1 MPEDAG
7 KKMAIRD
14 FLHGVSKGV
23 DFIEDIWIE
32 REVKEPGTGGGY
44 CTAKSL
50 STAKVSN
57 LTELLEDDLKHCFDN
72 GFFTFR
78 FISAH
83 PGSGKTSLLNYLNEL
98 IKTREKFNGHCLTC
112 TISLN
117 DILSISGNNSFS
129 VKLYSHIL
137 GDTFWTLLNLRNVRT
152 DPARDSLLKSRFTDG
167 EIGELRGAISSDR
180 DDFDFK
186 WNQLIETKSMNF
198 ESFFFKVIRDIS
210 NADPQFTFVYLIDE
224 LDALMADASF
234 ASYARSFFR
243 SLINRAISPKENNGK
258 IKLMIYLVGVSEDVV
273 RFLQEDP
280 ALESRVAPTRVDL
293 VMGRTDE
300 FEKIKS
306 TITGRIES
314 AYHGCRDFSQAWQE
328 INEIILNHGSDY
340 RSLREFCQKYA
351 WKVAA
356 IHEKYF
362 SSFDASY
369 NLFENKARQLV
380 EAEARKHWSQ
390 YLDNQA
396 YTISTSSTTKILNN
410 HAFDCYVELLHNGSC
425 VARAFGEA
433 KNYQLLSS
441 HLKTFELWLQDVNFN
456 PESNPPE
463 LAFLIAPDCASLL
476 KRKIDLKNIGFLKCE
491 KVESEEIKKTIDHE
505 MTLIVDANNSGT
517 DINTAPKED
526 IINAVRG
533 SGIRATTIDSIV
545 NKRKFN
551 DLDDLAIK
559 LKFTDNIKKKL
570 QDKLNAGKIRFSN

>member
-83 PGSGKTSLLNYLNEL
+83 PGSGKTSLLKYLNEL
-98 IKTREKFNGHCLTC
+98 IKTREKFNGHCLTS

-117 DILSISGNNSFS
+117 DILSISGTNSFS

-137 GDTFWTLLNLRNVRT
+137 GDTFWILLNLRNGKT
-152 DPARDSLLKSRFTDG
+152 DLARDSLLKSRFTDG

-210 NADPQFTFVYLIDE
+210 NADSQFTFVYLIDE

-243 SLINRAISPKENNGK
+243 SLINRAFSPNENNGK

-273 RFLQEDP
+273 RFLQEDL
-280 ALESRVAPTRVDL
+280 ALESRVAPTKVDL

-306 TITGRIES
+306 TITSRIES

-328 INEIILNHGSDY
+328 INEITLNHGSDY

-380 EAEARKHWSQ
+380 ESEARKHWSQ
-390 YLDNQA
+390 YLSNQA

-441 HLKTFELWLQDVNFN
+441 HLKTFELWLQDVKFN

-476 KRKIDLKNIGFLKCE
+476 KRKIDLKNIGFLKSAKE
-491 KVESEEIKKTIDHE
+491 VGPPSDRG
-505 MTLIVDANNSGT
+505 V
-517 DINTAPKED
+517 DINSAMKNDLT
-526 IINAVRG
+526 
-533 SGIRATTIDSIV
+533 RAFQGTRIQSTTIDKIIE
-545 NKRKFN
+545 KRDASKFEG
-551 DLDDLAIK
+551 LDDLTTKI
-559 LKFTDNIKKKL
+559 KFT
-570 QDKLNAGKIRFSN
+570 NAGKERLQKMQVENKIWFSS

>member
-83 PGSGKTSLLNYLNEL
+83 PGSGKTSLLKYLNEL
-98 IKTREKFNGHCLTC
+98 IKTREKFNGHCLTS

-117 DILSISGNNSFS
+117 DILSISGTNSFS

-137 GDTFWTLLNLRNVRT
+137 GDTFWILLNLRNGKT
-152 DPARDSLLKSRFTDG
+152 DLARDSLLKSRFTDG

-210 NADPQFTFVYLIDE
+210 NADSQFTFVYLIDE

-243 SLINRAISPKENNGK
+243 SLINRAFSPNENNGK

-273 RFLQEDP
+273 RFLQEDL
-280 ALESRVAPTRVDL
+280 ALESRVAPTKVDL

-306 TITGRIES
+306 TITSRIES

-328 INEIILNHGSDY
+328 INEITLNHGSDY

-380 EAEARKHWSQ
+380 ESEARKHWSQ
-390 YLDNQA
+390 YLSNQA

-441 HLKTFELWLQDVNFN
+441 HLKTFELWLQDVKFN

-476 KRKIDLKNIGFLKCE
+476 KRKVDLKNIGFLKSAKE
-491 KVESEEIKKTIDHE
+491 VGPPSDRG
-505 MTLIVDANNSGT
+505 V
-517 DINTAPKED
+517 DINSAMKNDLT
-526 IINAVRG
+526 
-533 SGIRATTIDSIV
+533 RAFQGTRIQSTTIDKIIE
-545 NKRKFN
+545 KRDASKFEG
-551 DLDDLAIK
+551 LDDLTTKI
-559 LKFTDNIKKKL
+559 KFT
-570 QDKLNAGKIRFSN
+570 NAGKERLQKMQVENKIWFSS

>member
-1 MPEDAG
+1 LECTG
-7 KKMAIRD
+7 SII
-14 FLHGVSKGV
+14 HGISC
-23 DFIEDIWIE
+23 FSHSQW
-32 REVKEPGTGGGY
+32 
-44 CTAKSL
+44 L
-50 STAKVSN
+50 SS
-57 LTELLEDDLKHCFDN
+57 
-72 GFFTFR
+72 
-78 FISAH
+78 
-83 PGSGKTSLLNYLNEL
+83 Y
-98 IKTREKFNGHCLTC
+98 
-112 TISLN
+112 
-117 DILSISGNNSFS
+117 
-129 VKLYSHIL
+129 
-137 GDTFWTLLNLRNVRT
+137 
-152 DPARDSLLKSRFTDG
+152 
-167 EIGELRGAISSDR
+167 EI
-180 DDFDFK
+180 
-186 WNQLIETKSMNF
+186 T
-198 ESFFFKVIRDIS
+198 
-210 NADPQFTFVYLIDE
+210 
-224 LDALMADASF
+224 
-234 ASYARSFFR
+234 
-243 SLINRAISPKENNGK
+243 
-258 IKLMIYLVGVSEDVV
+258 
-273 RFLQEDP
+273 
-280 ALESRVAPTRVDL
+280 
-293 VMGRTDE
+293 
-300 FEKIKS
+300 
-306 TITGRIES
+306 
-314 AYHGCRDFSQAWQE
+314 
-328 INEIILNHGSDY
+328 LNHGSDY

-390 YLDNQA
+390 YLDNKA

-533 SGIRATTIDSIV
+533 SGIKATTIDSIV

-559 LKFTDNIKKKL
+559 LRFTDKVKKKL

>member
-1 MPEDAG
+1 
-7 KKMAIRD
+7 
-14 FLHGVSKGV
+14 
-23 DFIEDIWIE
+23 
-32 REVKEPGTGGGY
+32 
-44 CTAKSL
+44 
-50 STAKVSN
+50 
-57 LTELLEDDLKHCFDN
+57 
-72 GFFTFR
+72 
-78 FISAH
+78 
-83 PGSGKTSLLNYLNEL
+83 
-98 IKTREKFNGHCLTC
+98 
-112 TISLN
+112 
-117 DILSISGNNSFS
+117 
-129 VKLYSHIL
+129 
-137 GDTFWTLLNLRNVRT
+137 
-152 DPARDSLLKSRFTDG
+152 
-167 EIGELRGAISSDR
+167 
-180 DDFDFK
+180 
-186 WNQLIETKSMNF
+186 
-198 ESFFFKVIRDIS
+198 
-210 NADPQFTFVYLIDE
+210 
-224 LDALMADASF
+224 
-234 ASYARSFFR
+234 
-243 SLINRAISPKENNGK
+243 
-258 IKLMIYLVGVSEDVV
+258 MIYLVGVSEDVV

-328 INEIILNHGSDY
+328 INEITLNHGSDY

-380 EAEARKHWSQ
+380 ESEARKHWSQ
-390 YLDNQA
+390 YISKQD

-491 KVESEEIKKTIDHE
+491 KVEIT
-505 MTLIVDANNSGT
+505 VDEKNSGT

-533 SGIRATTIDSIV
+533 SYIQATTIDRIV
-545 NKRKFN
+545 NGRKFN

-559 LKFTDNIKKKL
+559 LNFTDNVKKKL